1 MEIKSLREFEI
12 THMGTDYI
20 LDFDIY
26 WYIESEPRTYD
37 HPGSWDLIIDGY
49 DILSANFYNEETD
62 QWEKS
67 SLTDNELSY
76 ILNTFHEETIKNK
89 ITA

>member
-1 MEIKSLREFEI
+1 MEITPIREFEI

-20 LDFDIY
+20 LDFDVY

-37 HPGSWDLIIDGY
+37 HPGAWDLIIDGY

-62 QWEKS
+62 QWEPS
-67 SLTDNELSY
+67 TLTDQELSY
-76 ILNTFHEETIKNK
+76 ILNRFKEATIKDK
-89 ITA
+89 IAK

>member
-1 MEIKSLREFEI
+1 MEITSIREFEI
-12 THMGTDYI
+12 THMGTEYI
-20 LDFDIY
+20 IDFVVY

-37 HPGSWDLIIDGY
+37 HPGAWDLIIDGY
-49 DILSANFYNEETD
+49 DILSANFYNSDTD

-67 SLTDNELSY
+67 LMTDGQVKALLDLH
-76 ILNTFHEETIKNK
+76 IDTIKNK

>member
-1 MEIKSLREFEI
+1 MEITSIIEFEI

-20 LDFDIY
+20 IDFDVY

-37 HPGSWDLIIDGY
+37 HPGAWDLIIDGFA
-49 DILSANFYNEETD
+49 ILSANFYNEETD
-62 QWEKS
+62 QWETS
-67 SLTDNELSY
+67 TLTDKELCY
-76 ILNTFHEETIKNK
+76 ILFNWEDTIKNK